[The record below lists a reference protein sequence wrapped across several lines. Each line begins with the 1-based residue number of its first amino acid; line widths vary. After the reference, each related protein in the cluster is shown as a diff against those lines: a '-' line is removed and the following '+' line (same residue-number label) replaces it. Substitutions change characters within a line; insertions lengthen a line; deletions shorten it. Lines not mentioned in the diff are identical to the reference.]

1 MDESAGE
8 ARCRGYLK
16 TVAKNKKKKWG
27 KGWEGMGF
35 GYH

>member
-16 TVAKNKKKKWG
+16 TVAKNKKKN
-27 KGWEGMGF
+27 
-35 GYH
+35 